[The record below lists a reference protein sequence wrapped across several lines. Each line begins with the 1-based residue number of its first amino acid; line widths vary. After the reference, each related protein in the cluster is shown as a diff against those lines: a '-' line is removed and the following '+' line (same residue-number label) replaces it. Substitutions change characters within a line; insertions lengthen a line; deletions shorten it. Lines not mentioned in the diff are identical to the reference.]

1 VNATATRLVAII
13 AVFAALAGLGRVA
26 HTEII
31 GHAETRA
38 SDALPLYLSGA
49 AVSLGLDPTREESLA
64 RVYDERDLSVG
75 AATFSTLYP
84 ATAGVLMQP
93 LAALD
98 WLTFTTVWRWILLAA
113 VASFGVSVGLAK
125 RGWSGLAWGAGVVA
139 VLAWHPVTAE
149 CVRLGQVNM
158 VLGALC
164 AAAMAALAREGGSP
178 WLANAPAPPGGGT
191 PSAWA
196 PAVPMGLALGLGG
209 ALKLVPAALI
219 LPLLASRRWRAPAIV
234 AGLGVLALA
243 TTLPTV
249 SLGRTIE
256 AVLGTLKFQAA
267 IDPDWLVG
275 RTPAPE
281 WMRVI
286 GFIRHEPLQWV
297 SLALAI
303 GIPVL
308 RPSRGT
314 ALAGMATITAWLG
327 ADAAGFHVL
336 YAPLAYPVFLL
347 LAVGTGAESRGTAPR
362 YLAAFVAVAA
372 AFYALAW
379 FPDTLGAEPRMVL
392 FGFVAWA
399 AAVWRLFGEASR
411 VDPGPLEADLE
422 VRQAG
427 LALAGVATGVLL
439 VGAMPG
445 DGPVA
450 APLPEG
456 QTTPE
461 GPGFIHANDRV
472 PGQTRALGAGL
483 DRPASTLARPG
494 TIRHLQLYMRRAP
507 VVWGELAERYP
518 ARASAMR
525 ARAEAAPSGDLR
537 DQSGRDIAEWLAAE
551 EAIVKQLRTE
561 GLDLA
566 DIPVALQQALSSG
579 LTDPGLA
586 ERLNREGGE

>member
-1 VNATATRLVAII
+1 MTAALTRII
-13 AVFAALAGLGRVA
+13 AIVAVLVALAGLGRVA
-26 HTEII
+26 QTEII

-49 AVSLGLDPTREESLA
+49 AVAAGLDPTRESSLA
-64 RVYDERDLSVG
+64 KVYDERGLSVG

-84 ATAGVLMQP
+84 TTAGVLMRP
-93 LAALD
+93 LASLD

-113 VASFGVSVGLAK
+113 VASYGVSVGLAK

-164 AAAMAALAREGGSP
+164 AAAMAALLREGGPP
-178 WLANAPAPPGGGT
+178 WLAGAPAPPGGGT
-191 PSAWA
+191 RWG
-196 PAVPMGLALGLGG
+196 PAVVMGLALGLGG

-219 LPLLASRRWRAPAIV
+219 LPLLASRRWRVPAIV

-297 SLALAI
+297 SLGLAI
-303 GIPVL
+303 AVPLL
-308 RPSRGT
+308 RPSRMT

-336 YAPLAYPVFLL
+336 YAPLAYPVFFL
-347 LAVGTGAESRGTAPR
+347 LAVGSQGRGDIAT
-362 YLAAFVAVAA
+362 FVAVAA
-372 AFYALAW
+372 VFYVLAW

-399 AAVWRLFGEASR
+399 VAVELLLREAAR
-411 VDPGPLEADLE
+411 VAPGALEYDRE
-422 VRQAG
+422 VRGAG
-427 LALAGVATGVLL
+427 LAIAGVATGILL

-456 QTTPE
+456 QTTPD
-461 GPGFIHANDRV
+461 GPGFIRASDRV
-472 PGQTRALGAGL
+472 PGQVRALGAGL

-507 VVWGELAERYP
+507 VVWGELAARYP
-518 ARASAMR
+518 ARASAMQ
-525 ARAEAAPSGDLR
+525 ARADAAPSGDLR
-537 DQSGRDIAEWLAAE
+537 DHSGRDIAAWLVE
-551 EAIVKQLRTE
+551 EETVVKQLRAE

-566 DIPVALQQALSSG
+566 DIPTALQQALSSG